1 MGAFTTDGYNK
12 KRYGDTKIIEIDP
25 LGAALKKA
33 GHDGG
38 AGKGGALRAS
48 NSLKLKRQIKTIQ
61 KIPNKK
67 FTSKNSNKSGKVEK
81 KKAIQQQKDIVNKFN
96 QKGDVYQGPFKM
108 AKGGRAGYKGGG
120 MSQRGLGR
128 AFMKGGKV

>member
-12 KRYGDTKIIEIDP
+12 KRYGDKKIIEIDP
-25 LGAALKKA
+25 LGAALKDA

-96 QKGDVYQGPFKM
+96 QKGDVYKGPFKM
-108 AKGGRAGYKGGG
+108 AKGGRAGYKYGG
-120 MSQRGLGR
+120 
-128 AFMKGGKV
+128 AAIKGVSKILR